1 MTTILLRIAGV
12 WVCFIVAMLGL
23 ILAWY
28 SFKLGIGFT
37 SIFACLLISFLFTG
51 GVVYLTRG
59 A

>member
-1 MTTILLRIAGV
+1 MTAILLRIAGIG
-12 WVCFIVAMLGL
+12 VCFIVAMLGL

-28 SFKLGIGFT
+28 SFKLGIGFA
-37 SIFACLLISFLFTG
+37 SIFACLLISFLFTC